1 MKAVTFTVKLT
12 DSNIELL
19 QEFKENKQLGLLIR
33 TYFDALACDR
43 GGTLANLIGLSGGDV
58 VRSSITATTE
68 VANHY
73 KAYLD
78 AGLQDKLAFSDYLGD
93 VEKFQ
98 KLPYEG
104 YYGRGLTEKAVRGI
118 LENFL
123 SEMNLNTMKKEELVS
138 ETMVEEMVARVLEQK
153 LTALGVIGAGVVH
166 QKPISLTPEPIEFTS
181 EDTLGVIT
189 PKEVTERFEGS
200 ETAHIDVEEVET
212 QDVSKPVV
220 DFEVDTKVVNS
231 SEDDSSL
238 GVGIV
243 EDGVNEVSDLLNNL
257 GF

>member
-12 DSNIELL
+12 ESNIELL

-58 VRSSITATTE
+58 VRNSITATGV

-73 KAYLD
+73 KSYLD
-78 AGLQDKLAFSDYLGD
+78 AGLKDKIDFKDYLAD

-98 KLPYEG
+98 ALPHEG

-118 LENFL
+118 LENFI
-123 SEMNLNTMKKEELVS
+123 SEINLN
-138 ETMVEEMVARVLEQK
+138 
-153 LTALGVIGAGVVH
+153 
-166 QKPISLTPEPIEFTS
+166 
-181 EDTLGVIT
+181 
-189 PKEVTERFEGS
+189 
-200 ETAHIDVEEVET
+200 ID
-212 QDVSKPVV
+212 SKPVV
-220 DFEVDTKVVNS
+220 DKLDDVVLEDMVSRLLDTKLRDLGLLKGNGGNLESTSEVVKPIINEDNEEKGIIS
-231 SEDDSSL
+231 SEVIEERSQWQEMAL
-238 GVGIV
+238 EEVK
-243 EDGVNEVSDLLNNL
+243 VNENPVISKVESVSDVSIESDDTGTDDAADLLMNL

>member
-12 DSNIELL
+12 ESNIELL

-58 VRSSITATTE
+58 VRNSITATGV

-73 KAYLD
+73 KSYLD
-78 AGLQDKLAFSDYLGD
+78 AGLKDKIDFKDYLAD

-98 KLPYEG
+98 ELPHEG

-118 LENFL
+118 LENFI
-123 SEMNLNTMKKEELVS
+123 SEINLN
-138 ETMVEEMVARVLEQK
+138 
-153 LTALGVIGAGVVH
+153 
-166 QKPISLTPEPIEFTS
+166 
-181 EDTLGVIT
+181 
-189 PKEVTERFEGS
+189 
-200 ETAHIDVEEVET
+200 ID
-212 QDVSKPVV
+212 SKPVV
-220 DFEVDTKVVNS
+220 DKLDGVVLEDMVSRLLDTKLRDLGLLKDIGDNLESTSEVVKPIINEDNEEKGIIS
-231 SEDDSSL
+231 SEVIEERSQGQEMAL
-238 GVGIV
+238 V
-243 EDGVNEVSDLLNNL
+243 EVEVNENPVISKVESVSDVSIESDDTGTDGAADLLMNL

>member
-12 DSNIELL
+12 ESNIELL

-58 VRSSITATTE
+58 VRNSITATGV

-73 KAYLD
+73 KSYLD
-78 AGLQDKLAFSDYLGD
+78 AGLKDKIDFKDYLAD

-98 KLPYEG
+98 ALPHEG

-118 LENFL
+118 LENFI
-123 SEMNLNTMKKEELVS
+123 SEINLNIDSQPVVDKLDDVGLEDMVS
-138 ETMVEEMVARVLEQK
+138 RLLDTKLRDLGLLKGNGDNLES
-153 LTALGVIGAGVVH
+153 TSEVV
-166 QKPISLTPEPIEFTS
+166 KPIINEDNEERGIISSEVIE
-181 EDTLGVIT
+181 
-189 PKEVTERFEGS
+189 ERSQGQEM
-200 ETAHIDVEEVET
+200 ALEEVEVNENPVISKVESVS
-212 QDVSKPVV
+212 DVSIES
-220 DFEVDTKVVNS
+220 DDTGT
-231 SEDDSSL
+231 DDAA
-238 GVGIV
+238 
-243 EDGVNEVSDLLNNL
+243 DLLMNL